1 MPEPTPVSTP
11 NGRPDPKSPFTDPL
25 LPATPIPLPELCKRI
40 NEKIS
45 AFLAQDA
52 ETEALRSVQKHTR
65 IALGVIE
72 EALKKYR
79 YICTSIAF
87 HDRIMLIITAERTA
101 SSS

>member
-1 MPEPTPVSTP
+1 MPEPTPP
-11 NGRPDPKSPFTDPL
+11 NGRPDQKSPFTDPL
-25 LPATPIPLPELCKRI
+25 LPSGEIVLPELCKRV
-40 NEKIS
+40 NERIT

-79 YICTSIAF
+79 YVSLMT
-87 HDRIMLIITAERTA
+87 LT
-101 SSS
+101 